1 MIQPI
6 LAVFTKI
13 KPQHLEEIKSMAP
26 GYQVLMQDELT
37 PADFPH
43 IEITYGWNLRML
55 SETEWS
61 KMESLRWIQAASA
74 GIDYLPETFRKDSAL
89 QISTMS
95 GLHAQP
101 ITESVFAYLLA
112 TGRQLFTSYVQ
123 QQKAIWGK
131 PEHHTFFS
139 LKDKTLLI
147 YGTGNIGQEMARI
160 GLAFG
165 MSIVG
170 VNTSGREIEPF
181 TQTVTLEDSGEKVSE
196 ADFIVSSLPAT
207 LKTENYFD
215 EVWFDLLKPT
225 AHFINI
231 GRGNTVDENA
241 LYRALIAEKFA
252 GAYLD
257 VFKEEPLPGD
267 SPLWRLPNL
276 VITPHITGHIEHFA
290 LDAYPIFLENLKSY
304 LNTGRICRNVYSK
317 EKGY

>member
-1 MIQPI
+1 MTQPI
-6 LAVFTKI
+6 LAVFTNI
-13 KPQHLEEIKSMAP
+13 KARHIEEIKRLAP
-26 GYQVLMQDELT
+26 DYQVLMQDELT
-37 PADFPH
+37 AADIPH
-43 IEITYGWNLRML
+43 IEITYGWNLRKL

-61 KMESLRWIQAASA
+61 NMKRLRWIQAASA
-74 GIDYLPETFRKDSAL
+74 GIDYLPETLRQDSRI

-112 TGRQLFTSYVQ
+112 TGRQLFTSYAQ
-123 QQKAIWGK
+123 QQNAIWGK
-131 PEHHTFFS
+131 PEHHKFFS

-147 YGTGNIGQEMARI
+147 YGAGNIGQEMARI

-165 MSIVG
+165 MKVIG
-170 VNTSGREIEPF
+170 VNTSGRAVEPF
-181 TQTVTLEDSGEKVSE
+181 IQTVSLDDSIEKVRE

-215 EVWFDLLKPT
+215 EAWFDLLKAT

-231 GRGNTVDENA
+231 GRGNTVDEDA

-257 VFKEEPLPGD
+257 VFKEEPLPED

-290 LDAYPIFLENLKSY
+290 LDAYPIFLENLNSY
-304 LNTGRICRNVYSK
+304 LSTGQISRNVYSK